1 MSHPNSRMT
10 PAGRHQLILA
20 IEGGASYREAAS
32 MFCVA
37 ISTISTWVNRWRD
50 AAEHERASR
59 SCLADRS
66 SRPRRSP
73 RLARRALE
81 RRVLKVRKRTG
92 WGPRL
97 IAGDLGMAH
106 QAVWKILNRLGH
118 SRKPPAPRE
127 VAHRY
132 EWPCPGDLLHM
143 DTSRYPRFTRP
154 GHKVTGDRRK
164 SNEQRR
170 HGPGYDFIHAI
181 IDDHGRLA
189 YAEIHSDEKAQ
200 TVTGFT
206 ERALTFYASHGIA
219 PKRLMTDNSWE
230 YVNNRSL
237 KDLLDRHGITHK
249 RTRPYRPQTN
259 GKIER
264 FHQTMA
270 TEWAYGMTYASARA
284 RARALAYWLGHYNER
299 RPHSALAGKAPI
311 SRVRSEPLWVGQLG
325 RSRR

>member
-1 MSHPNSRMT
+1 MPHPNSLMT

-20 IEGGASYREAAS
+20 IEEGASYREASS

-37 ISTISTWVNRWRD
+37 IATISTWVNRWN
-50 AAEHERASR
+50 AAPDNERINL
-59 SCLADRS
+59 SCLVDRS
-66 SRPRRSP
+66 SRPHTSP
-73 RLARRALE
+73 RRTCRATE
-81 RRVLKVRKRTG
+81 QRVVKVRSRTG

-97 IAGDLGMAH
+97 IAGELGIPH
-106 QAVWKILNRLGH
+106 QTVWRILKRLGH
-118 SRKPPAPRE
+118 SRKPCAPRE
-127 VAHRY
+127 AAHRY

-143 DTSRYPRFTRP
+143 DTSRYARFSKP
-154 GHKVTGDRRK
+154 GHKMTGDRRK
-164 SNEQRR
+164 LSADKKN
-170 HGPGYDFIHAI
+170 GPGYDFIHAI
-181 IDDHGRLA
+181 IDDHSRLA

-206 ERALTFYASHGIA
+206 ERALAFYASHGIA
-219 PKRLMTDNSWE
+219 PKRLMTDNAWE

-237 KDLLDRHGITHK
+237 KELLAQRGITHK

-264 FHQTMA
+264 FHQTMG

-284 RARALAYWLGHYNER
+284 RARALPYWMSHYNER

-311 SRVRSEPLWVGQLG
+311 SRLRSEPL
-325 RSRR
+325 